1 MKIKIYQ
8 INQERD
14 RNMVKFLHYE
24 HLDNFQETKDINA
37 SIYDEVFSGDVDC
50 GSLEDVYRQ
59 FNTNGH
65 PLHRGHSLSV
75 SDIVV
80 TDGGAYYCD
89 TVGFQ
94 KVDFDESLTQKP
106 ENLLKIVYVEPH
118 RPPFEAEVG
127 DDIRSLQRAVG
138 GLIEL
143 VGNGDGTM
151 LVCNDEGKLMGMEGN
166 RRIRDGSTIIAGPFF
181 IVGDDGENFRSL
193 TESEAAEYMDRFAQP
208 EDISQDEVESD
219 MGFTFLSF

>member
-14 RNMVKFLHYE
+14 RNTVKFLHYE

-50 GSLEDVYRQ
+50 DNLEDVYRQ
-59 FNTNGH
+59 FNTDGH

-106 ENLLKIVYVEPH
+106 ENLLKIVYVEPR

-166 RRIRDGSTIIAGPFF
+166 RRIRDGSTIIAGPSF

>member
-14 RNMVKFLHYE
+14 RSTVKFLHYE

-50 GSLEDVYRQ
+50 DNLEDVYRQ
-59 FNTNGH
+59 FNTDGH

-80 TDGGAYYCD
+80 TDSGAYYCD

-193 TESEAAEYMDRFAQP
+193 TESEVAEYMDRFAQP